1 MIKIKVSTYSILAA
15 LLLAGPSLSARKVS
29 SRKATGNS
37 VQVHIDISHSSP
49 TFEADNPER
58 IKELVEM
65 AVCEFKSEE
74 DQFKVFPIH
83 ANTGTSSPI
92 VNRKGPKCLGSM
104 VDYQIRKRW
113 LEEMKPVM
121 DKALNLSYPKA
132 VGSQTNIYPLIRKIQ
147 RQIGDTRH
155 LEVFIVSDMIHDY
168 GDENLAIDLLGLTRA
183 QVIDMANNKVQ
194 QLAIKGVFKGV
205 TVNIRVPGTILGS
218 SLQERIRENVDIYW
232 RYFFK
237 ATGASVDIEML

>member
-1 MIKIKVSTYSILAA
+1 MINTRVSTYSLIAV
-15 LLLAGPSLSARKVS
+15 LLLSGTTVSAHGRMSRAVQFYFDKSNS
-29 SRKATGNS
+29 SRLL
-37 VQVHIDISHSSP
+37 
-49 TFEADNPER
+49 EADNIER
-58 IKELVEM
+58 CILLVERV
-65 AVCEFKSEE
+65 VCDFKSAD
-74 DQFKVFPIH
+74 DQFRLSAIH

-92 VNRKGPKCLGSM
+92 LKMKGPKCVGSM
-104 VDYQIRKRW
+104 IDYKIKEDW
-113 LEEMKPVM
+113 KNKLSPIIEK
-121 DKALNLSYPKA
+121 KLNLSYPKE
-132 VGSQTNIYPLIRKIQ
+132 VGYKTNIYPIIRKIQ
-147 RQIGDTRH
+147 RQNRGNNET
-155 LEVFIVSDMIHDY
+155 EVFIVSDMIHDY

-194 QLAIKGVFKGV
+194 QLAIKGMFKGV